1 MRIILLLLLMA
12 ASLNVNAQYK
22 KKPKK
27 VSYGKGTLF
36 GYWGYNRSAYT
47 KSNLRLVGQGYDFTL
62 KKATAHDNQ
71 SHRIGEYVDLGNITV
86 PQFNGRI
93 GYYFKN
99 HYALSFGYDHM
110 KYIFDDGN
118 QVFLNGHIDPGIDTI
133 WSGDYNNQ
141 PVTTNREH
149 FHYENSNGLNYL
161 HFELMR
167 SDMLYRTK
175 NTRFAIS
182 TNFGIGLG
190 GLLSFNDFTF
200 AQRKD
205 MVTISLSGYAASAHV
220 GLRFEF
226 FNHVFLQAEGSGGFM
241 HQVRVRTRPND
252 LSAYATQKYG
262 YVMGHLT
269 AGFFLYLKPTNSCN
283 DCPHW

>member
-1 MRIILLLLLMA
+1 MKVISLLLLLCLT
-12 ASLNVNAQYK
+12 LNVQAQSK
-22 KKPKK
+22 KKAKK
-27 VSYGKGTLF
+27 VSYNKGTLF

-62 KKATAHDNQ
+62 KNATAHDNQ
-71 SHRIGEYVDLGNITV
+71 SHRFEEYIDLGNITV

-99 HYALSFGYDHM
+99 HYAISFGYDHM

-118 QVFLNGHIDPGIDTI
+118 RVLLDGHIDPGLDTV

-141 PVTTNREH
+141 AVITNRDN

-167 SDMLYRTK
+167 SDMLYHTK
-175 NTRFAIS
+175 NTKFAIS
-182 TNFGIGLG
+182 TNFGIGMG
-190 GLLSFNDFTF
+190 GLLSFNDFNF
-200 AQRKD
+200 EQQKD
-205 MVTISLSGYAASAHV
+205 MVTISLSGYAVSAHV

-226 FNHVFLQAEGSGGFM
+226 FNHFFLQTEGSGGFM
-241 HQVRVRTRPND
+241 HQVHVHTRPND
-252 LSAYATQKYG
+252 REAYATQKYG
-262 YVMGHLT
+262 YVMGHIVG
-269 AGFFLYLKPTNSCN
+269 GFFLYLKPTNSCN
-283 DCPHW
+283 TCPTW

>member
-1 MRIILLLLLMA
+1 MLLACLTFTVA
-12 ASLNVNAQYK
+12 HAQGR

-47 KSNLRLVGQGYDFTL
+47 KSNLRLVGDGYDFTL

-71 SHRIGEYVDLGNITV
+71 SKKIGEYIDLGNITV

-99 HYALSFGYDHM
+99 HYAISFGYDHM

-118 QVFLNGHIDPGIDTI
+118 KVFLDGHIDAGLDTA
-133 WSGDYNNQ
+133 WSGTYNNEY
-141 PVTTNREH
+141 VVTNREH

-161 HFELMR
+161 HFEIMR

-175 NTRFAIS
+175 NTKFAIS
-182 TNFGIGLG
+182 TNFGLGTG
-190 GLLSFNDFTF
+190 GLLSFNDFNF
-200 AQRKD
+200 QQRKD
-205 MVTISLSGYAASAHV
+205 MVNISMSGYALSAHV

-226 FNHVFLQAEGSGGFM
+226 FNHFFLQAEGSGGFM
-241 HQVRVRTRPND
+241 HQVRVKTRANE
-252 LSAYATQKYG
+252 LGAYATQKYG
-262 YVMGHLT
+262 YTMGHIV

-283 DCPHW
+283 DCPVWH

>member
-1 MRIILLLLLMA
+1 MRIISLLLLVCL
-12 ASLNVNAQYK
+12 SLNVQAQTK
-22 KKPKK
+22 RKTKI

-47 KSNLRLVGQGYDFTL
+47 KINLRLIGQGYDFTL
-62 KKATAHDNQ
+62 KNAKAHDNQ
-71 SHRIGEYVDLGNITV
+71 SKQFADYVDLGNITV

-99 HYALSFGYDHM
+99 HYAISFGYDHM

-118 QVFLNGHIDPGIDTI
+118 RVLLDGHIDAGLDTV
-133 WSGDYNNQ
+133 WAGDYNDE
-141 PVTTNREH
+141 PVITNRDN

-167 SDMLYRTK
+167 SDILYRTK
-175 NTRFAIS
+175 NTKFAIS
-182 TNFGIGLG
+182 TNFGVGLG
-190 GLLSFNDFTF
+190 GLLSFNDFNF
-200 AQRKD
+200 EQRKG

-226 FNHVFLQAEGSGGFM
+226 FNHFFLQAEGSGGFM

-252 LSAYATQKYG
+252 LSAVAKQKYG
-262 YVMGHLT
+262 YAMGHVV
-269 AGFFLYLKPTNSCN
+269 AGFFLYLKPTNNCN
-283 DCPHW
+283 DCPNW